1 MNLGEMSGF
10 KFWAVLVLAAALGTG
25 ALYYTVFRTQRDQ
38 NAAAQQ
44 KLQAT
49 MRENAELQA
58 YRPKLAD
65 MERQLA
71 NLKQQLEI
79 EKRIVPDEKEVDN
92 LMRMVSGEAR
102 KAGVE
107 IRRYTARPSTPRD
120 FYTEVPF
127 EVELDGPYYSM
138 LGFFDRVGKLERI
151 VNVSN
156 LLVASTR
163 KPSEAKAK
171 HTYQYAPNESVVA
184 TCVATTYFSHDLEP
198 NAAPASQKGQ
208 KAGVKPVAQKA
219 PTGRTR

>member
-38 NAAAQQ
+38 NGVAQQ

-49 MRENAELQA
+49 LRENAELQA

-92 LMRMVSGEAR
+92 LMRMVGGEAR

-107 IRRYTARPSTPRD
+107 IRRYTARPYSPRD

-156 LLVASTR
+156 LLVASTS

-171 HTYQYAPNESVVA
+171 KTYQYAPNESVVA

-198 NAAPASQKGQ
+198 NAAPASQKPG
-208 KAGVKPVAQKA
+208 AKPVAQKA
-219 PTGRTR
+219 PMGGTR